1 MKTAVSLDEV
11 RERLG
16 ADRVL
21 DPPGAL
27 PQAAERLDA
36 SGPVRPH
43 EFEVAVERLMIDS
56 TSFRSLGER
65 AGRDAGRMVE
75 RVLEIVRSR
84 GKLHN
89 PDTDSGGVLLG
100 TVTDVGERCGVP
112 PASGD
117 RIVTLGSLTL
127 TPLRLEEVTDLDPA
141 SPQVGVSGTAYVF
154 DRAAWAPV
162 PDDLPLASAL
172 EIYDVCAAAS
182 ATRTLAPGCDTV
194 CVLGAGHAGR
204 LVLAAARDASPKA
217 TLAAVDVDPDEIER
231 VAELGLCDVGVA
243 ADLRDSIAALEAVRA
258 AGVAPADLTVVVVNA
273 PGCEPTAI
281 LLAAEEGTVLFFS
294 MATSFAAAALAADG
308 IGTDVRMLV
317 GSGYSADRG
326 AYALDL
332 VKGSAG
338 LREALGLAGG
348 TER

>member
-1 MKTAVSLDEV
+1 
-11 RERLG
+11 
-16 ADRVL
+16 
-21 DPPGAL
+21 
-27 PQAAERLDA
+27 
-36 SGPVRPH
+36 
-43 EFEVAVERLMIDS
+43 
-56 TSFRSLGER
+56 
-65 AGRDAGRMVE
+65 
-75 RVLEIVRSR
+75 
-84 GKLHN
+84 
-89 PDTDSGGVLLG
+89 
-100 TVTDVGERCGVP
+100 
-112 PASGD
+112 
-117 RIVTLGSLTL
+117 
-127 TPLRLEEVTDLDPA
+127 
-141 SPQVGVSGTAYVF
+141 
-154 DRAAWAPV
+154 
-162 PDDLPLASAL
+162 
-172 EIYDVCAAAS
+172 
-182 ATRTLAPGCDTV
+182 
-194 CVLGAGHAGR
+194 
-204 LVLAAARDASPKA
+204 
-217 TLAAVDVDPDEIER
+217 VDVDPDAIER

-243 ADLRDSIAALEAVRA
+243 ADLRDPIAALEAVRA